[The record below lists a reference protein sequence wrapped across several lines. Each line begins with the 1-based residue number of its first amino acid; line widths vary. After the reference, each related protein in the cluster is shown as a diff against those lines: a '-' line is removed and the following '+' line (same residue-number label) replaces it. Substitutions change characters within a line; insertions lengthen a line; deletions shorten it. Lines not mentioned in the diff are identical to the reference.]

1 MWELLSGGIIAY
13 LLFQRIYL
21 PSDKL
26 KSFFVYL
33 GMALIVG
40 SMFLV
45 DDDHDL
51 LALKSIPA
59 VLGVSLIIYCSNRD
73 NFLIKILSLKLFTFF
88 WVNILLFIFMAL
100 SNFFFC

>member
-33 GMALIVG
+33 GMYLIAG

-45 DDDHDL
+45 DDD
-51 LALKSIPA
+51 
-59 VLGVSLIIYCSNRD
+59 
-73 NFLIKILSLKLFTFF
+73 
-88 WVNILLFIFMAL
+88 
-100 SNFFFC
+100 